1 MANGQMNGTCCLHVV
16 RIKLVCAMCACSVES
31 PTPSANIPKPV
42 RTLDCVRSEHGHNA
56 TIVAAV
62 LAAAV
67 GILHAKQL
75 ALQPHARR
83 HVCTLITWLA
93 RAARSSRKR
102 EQLVSWLRRCWPNSC
117 CPRGDGYACSDASTP
132 GHCWC
137 GCPQQRC

>member
-1 MANGQMNGTCCLHVV
+1 
-16 RIKLVCAMCACSVES
+16 MCACSVES

-83 HVCTLITWLA
+83 HAYAHSPGWPELPGPAGNVN
-93 RAARSSRKR
+93 
-102 EQLVSWLRRCWPNSC
+102 SWS
-117 CPRGDGYACSDASTP
+117 P
-132 GHCWC
+132 G
-137 GCPQQRC
+137 